1 MAATTL
7 GPNVKLGVIPFTVQW
22 PVFLDHSFWIVDNG
36 YVIVETKAAE
46 LRLTR
51 PEEVQIYAKVFD
63 QLAAIASY
71 GAAARALITRV
82 LLERSSESEKD
93 SGSD

>member
-22 PVFLDHSFWIVDNG
+22 PVFLDHSFWIV
-36 YVIVETKAAE
+36 
-46 LRLTR
+46 
-51 PEEVQIYAKVFD
+51 
-63 QLAAIASY
+63 LAAIASY